1 MCKFKSG
8 IITRK
13 GVTLAPIYN
22 DSHSDLLRK
31 MNIEDTRKNAMR
43 TFVRAELIPPNN
55 DKTVEVSKWN
65 FRVDQDIVPSWYEKD
80 PQRYEIE
87 FREAVEEWMKE
98 HFTVICGELCVK
110 IKEDKQGTYYMLAD
124 ILFKSEFGKN
134 NNYAESY
141 VREKLQTCDF
151 TKKLKEQYG
160 ENLVPI
166 STNLF
171 SMDGF
176 DDYGTVEGDILALR
190 TFDLNR
196 ECRKN
201 IPNADDWEWLS
212 TPNSTP
218 SGYCSGGVRCVGS
231 SGSVYYGWCGYSGGV
246 RPFFI
251 LKSSILESC
260 KEVNS

>member
-31 MNIEDTRKNAMR
+31 MNIKDTRENAMR

-55 DKTVEVSKWN
+55 DKTIEVSKWK
-65 FRVDQDIVPSWYEKD
+65 FKVDQDIVPEWYEKD
-80 PQRYEIE
+80 PERYEIE
-87 FREAVEEWMKE
+87 FRQAVEEWMKE
-98 HFTVICGELCVK
+98 HFATICWKSCVK
-110 IKEDKQGTYYMLAD
+110 MKEDEHGTYYMLSD
-124 ILFKSEFGKN
+124 ILFKTEFGKD
-134 NNYAESY
+134 NNYTTSTA
-141 VREKLQTCDF
+141 REEILNSDFAKDLQ
-151 TKKLKEQYG
+151 KEYG
-160 ENLVPI
+160 NRLVPI
-166 STNLF
+166 KTNLL
-171 SMDGF
+171 SYDGF
-176 DDYGTVEGDILALR
+176 DDYGVVDGDILALR

-201 IPNADDWEWLS
+201 IPNADNWEWLA

-218 SGYCSGGVRCVGS
+218 SGYCSDDVGCVGS
-231 SGSVYYGWCGYSGGV
+231 DGSVGCDWCYDVGGV

-251 LKSSILESC
+251 LKS
-260 KEVNS
+260 

>member
-31 MNIEDTRKNAMR
+31 MNIEDTRENAMR

-55 DKTVEVSKWN
+55 DKTVEVSKWK

-80 PQRYEIE
+80 PERYEIE
-87 FREAVEEWMKE
+87 FRQAVEEWMKE
-98 HFTVICGELCVK
+98 HFVTICGKSCVK
-110 IKEDKQGTYYMLAD
+110 MKEDENGTYYMLTD
-124 ILFKSEFGKN
+124 ILLKSEFGKN
-134 NNYAESY
+134 NNYTESY

-151 TKKLKEQYG
+151 AEKLKAEYRDK
-160 ENLVPI
+160 LVPLSI
-166 STNLF
+166 NLL
-171 SMDGF
+171 SVDGF
-176 DDYGTVEGDILALR
+176 DDYGVVEGDILGLR

-218 SGYCSGGVRCVGS
+218 SGCGSGNVQYVSSDGGVG
-231 SGSVYYGWCGYSGGV
+231 YYWYDYSRGV

-251 LKSSILESC
+251 LKSSIFESC
-260 KEVNS
+260 EEVDS